1 MESIQMILVGF
12 CFAIFFF
19 TLSFVISKLGKIS
32 VYWVSLGANAG
43 FFLAFLFVQRAFPAE
58 AQTALFYLNL
68 GILTFVLI
76 QAALGLAHWL
86 LKKTSTRQ
94 KNWKHS

>member
-1 MESIQMILVGF
+1 MESMQMILIGF

-19 TLSFVISKLGKIS
+19 ALSFLISKLGKLPI
-32 VYWVSLGANAG
+32 YWVSLCANTG
-43 FFLAFLFVQRAFPAE
+43 FFLAFLLVQRAFPAE
-58 AQTALFYLNL
+58 AQIALFYLNL

-86 LKKTSTRQ
+86 LKKTTSRQ

>member
-1 MESIQMILVGF
+1 MTDMNLMMIGF

-19 TLSFVISKLGKIS
+19 ALSFIISKMGELPIYWIS
-32 VYWVSLGANAG
+32 LCANTG
-43 FFLAFLFVQRAFPAE
+43 FFLAFLLVGRAFPE
-58 AQTALFYLNL
+58 DSQIALFYLNL

-86 LKKTSTRQ
+86 LKKTATR
-94 KNWKHS
+94 